1 MKIIVTEDKIISLEN
16 VKSVEKRSIDEER
29 HTKMGKPYYL
39 YNTSIHINYFGGDT
53 ERIYLDGYT
62 SSETAKKE
70 LETLIQRIYVELVKE

>member
-1 MKIIVTEDKIISLEN
+1 MKVIVTEDKIISLEN

-53 ERIYLDGYT
+53 EIIYLDGYT
-62 SSETAKKE
+62 SPEAAKKE